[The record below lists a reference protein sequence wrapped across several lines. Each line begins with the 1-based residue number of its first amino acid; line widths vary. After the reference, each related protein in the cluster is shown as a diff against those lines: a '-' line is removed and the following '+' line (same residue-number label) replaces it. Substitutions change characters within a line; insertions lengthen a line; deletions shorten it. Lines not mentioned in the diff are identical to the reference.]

1 MMQRGG
7 QSGLWKIGLAGLLL
21 LAGCGGDSAP
31 SSQSGSDGGRPF
43 QGVTDTELVLG
54 AHTDLSGPIAIWGVE
69 SMNGLR
75 MRFEEAN
82 KAGGVHGRQI
92 RFVVEDTQYQ
102 VPKAISAG
110 NKLINRDK
118 IFAMVLALGTQTNNA
133 VLTQQLEAGVPNLFP
148 VTGARSM
155 NEPYHDLKFTQRG
168 IYYDEVQAAV
178 AYFINERG
186 KQSPCVIHHD
196 SEYGAEIYDAV
207 ADQLASMEMSIVA
220 SSAHKPTE
228 TEFTASILKLRNA
241 ECDVV
246 FLATVHRDSILIFET
261 ARKLGWDDVDFVG
274 QNAAYGKVIAE
285 VASGASEGYYCF
297 AHLAAPY
304 IEDDLPAAARAWWNK
319 YEAKYG
325 QAPDIVA
332 MESYRAADLVVL
344 ALENAGREL
353 TMDGFIAGMEAITDY
368 TDLFG
373 YKVSFGPG
381 DHQGVSESVLSIVR
395 DGRWQTVEQSVS
407 Y

>member
-69 SMNGLR
+69 SMNGSR

-82 KAGGVHGRQI
+82 EAGGVHGRQI

-186 KQSPCVIHHD
+186 KRSPCVIHHD

-304 IEDDLPAAARAWWNK
+304 IEDDLPAAARAWSRR
-319 YEAKYG
+319 G
-325 QAPDIVA
+325 A
-332 MESYRAADLVVL
+332 MDSRLHRSALRPPCCRITARASSSA
-344 ALENAGREL
+344 R
-353 TMDGFIAGMEAITDY
+353 
-368 TDLFG
+368 
-373 YKVSFGPG
+373 
-381 DHQGVSESVLSIVR
+381 
-395 DGRWQTVEQSVS
+395 
-407 Y
+407 

>member
-1 MMQRGG
+1 MRNFIK
-7 QSGLWKIGLAGLLL
+7 KI
-21 LAGCGGDSAP
+21 S
-31 SSQSGSDGGRPF
+31 
-43 QGVTDTELVLG
+43 
-54 AHTDLSGPIAIWGVE
+54 
-69 SMNGLR
+69 
-75 MRFEEAN
+75 RFLYN
-82 KAGGVHGRQI
+82 N
-92 RFVVEDTQYQ
+92 
-102 VPKAISAG
+102 IS
-110 NKLINRDK
+110 
-118 IFAMVLALGTQTNNA
+118 
-133 VLTQQLEAGVPNLFP
+133 
-148 VTGARSM
+148 
-155 NEPYHDLKFTQRG
+155 
-168 IYYDEVQAAV
+168 
-178 AYFINERG
+178 
-186 KQSPCVIHHD
+186 
-196 SEYGAEIYDAV
+196 
-207 ADQLASMEMSIVA
+207 
-220 SSAHKPTE
+220 
-228 TEFTASILKLRNA
+228 
-241 ECDVV
+241 
-246 FLATVHRDSILIFET
+246 DSILIFET

-274 QNAAYGKVIAE
+274 QNAAYGKGIAE

-353 TMDGFIAGMEAITDY
+353 TMDGFIAGMGAITDY

>member
-1 MMQRGG
+1 MY
-7 QSGLWKIGLAGLLL
+7 K
-21 LAGCGGDSAP
+21 
-31 SSQSGSDGGRPF
+31 
-43 QGVTDTELVLG
+43 
-54 AHTDLSGPIAIWGVE
+54 
-69 SMNGLR
+69 
-75 MRFEEAN
+75 
-82 KAGGVHGRQI
+82 RQ
-92 RFVVEDTQYQ
+92 
-102 VPKAISAG
+102 
-110 NKLINRDK
+110 
-118 IFAMVLALGTQTNNA
+118 
-133 VLTQQLEAGVPNLFP
+133 
-148 VTGARSM
+148 
-155 NEPYHDLKFTQRG
+155 
-168 IYYDEVQAAV
+168 